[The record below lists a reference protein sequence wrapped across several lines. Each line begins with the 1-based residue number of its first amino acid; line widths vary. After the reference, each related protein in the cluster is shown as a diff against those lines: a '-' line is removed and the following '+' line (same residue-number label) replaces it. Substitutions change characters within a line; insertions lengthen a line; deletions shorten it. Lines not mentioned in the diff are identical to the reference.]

1 MMKNLDTKKQIK
13 ETDCLIIDEISMIS
27 RATLEKVEFLCTK
40 VRNNDFAFGKIQ
52 VIESGDFF
60 QLAPVPNAL
69 YGDFG
74 HSCLESP
81 IFSNVFPRH
90 IELSTV
96 VRQSEVDLIRAVH
109 ELERGDS
116 LSIATLNFKGKEVK
130 VLICLYMNHQYIYML
145 GISMQTSTILKF
157 YKV

>member
-1 MMKNLDTKKQIK
+1 
-13 ETDCLIIDEISMIS
+13 MIS

-116 LSIATLNFKGKEVK
+116 LSIATLNFKRKEVK

>member
-52 VIESGDFF
+52 VIGSGDFF

-81 IFSNVFPRH
+81 IFSNVFPHH
-90 IELSTV
+90 IELSTA
-96 VRQSEVDLIRAVH
+96 VRQSEVDLIRAVGRVKSTSGLQVINFH
-109 ELERGDS
+109 PSLVRKHPSIVYKFDSVPSPEVSAEL
-116 LSIATLNFKGKEVK
+116 
-130 VLICLYMNHQYIYML
+130 
-145 GISMQTSTILKF
+145 
-157 YKV
+157 

>member
-60 QLAPVPNAL
+60 PA
-69 YGDFG
+69 
-74 HSCLESP
+74 C
-81 IFSNVFPRH
+81 
-90 IELSTV
+90 
-96 VRQSEVDLIRAVH
+96 
-109 ELERGDS
+109 
-116 LSIATLNFKGKEVK
+116 
-130 VLICLYMNHQYIYML
+130 
-145 GISMQTSTILKF
+145 TSSQCFVWGFWT
-157 YKV
+157 